1 MSVAVG
7 TKRPAQRSAQ
17 AASGLEAGRA
27 GSALSQEARGDIDEV
42 RAVLRALLEDQPAHV
57 MAKLRAR
64 LDDLLDARINA
75 RVYDHLDDIMDAHT
89 EERAA
94 GFRTSAHEGG
104 YDIVEVYRYNV
115 PRHSP
120 MSGSWP
126 RDRASSK

>member
-1 MSVAVG
+1 MSVAVE
-7 TKRPAQRSAQ
+7 TKKPAQRSAQ

-27 GSALSQEARGDIDEV
+27 GSALSQEARGDINEV
-42 RAVLRALLEDQPAHV
+42 RAVLRALMEDQPAHV
-57 MAKLRAR
+57 MDELRAH
-64 LDDLLDARINA
+64 LDARIDDNMNA
-75 RVYDHLDDIMDAHT
+75 RIDARLDDIMDAHT

-120 MSGSWP
+120 MSGSWT